1 MREEYYRSWVLG
13 LGSWVLSFGSWV
25 LPWILDPGSWT
36 LFESTIPMYLF
47 PVKIPDYHPANCGSG
62 SGSGSG
68 TVVTIKTLRHLPSC
82 VVICGVS
89 SESEIAIHE
98 RKKIPGDG

>member
-25 LPWILDPGSWT
+25 LSWILDPGSWT

-62 SGSGSG
+62 SGSGSDHQDVA
-68 TVVTIKTLRHLPSC
+68 TYTSLCSYLRC
-82 VVICGVS
+82 FIR
-89 SESEIAIHE
+89 I
-98 RKKIPGDG
+98 